1 MSNVWGKNIRL
12 SVFGESHGSAVGMVL
27 DGLPPGFAPD
37 WAEVARNMKRRAP
50 GNNPWSTPR
59 EESDEWE
66 ILSGFFQGKATG
78 TPLCA
83 VIKNQGQRGGDYTPN
98 LIRPGHA
105 DFTAYYK
112 YRGNADYRG
121 GGHFSGRLTAPLV
134 LAGSLAGQILRE
146 RGIMAGARIINVGG
160 VKDAFMPIENI
171 MEVSRREFPVYDEK
185 AAVAMQKAILQAKA
199 DKDSLGG
206 IIECA
211 ALGIPIGLG
220 EPFFASLESVI
231 SAMMFSIPAV
241 KGIEFGDGFALADKR
256 GSEANDQ
263 LYMDEQRPAFLSNH
277 SGGING
283 GLSNGQPLVFRIVV
297 KPTPTIGRE
306 QTTVDIVKG
315 ETVKTAFKGRHDPC
329 IVPRAAPVAE
339 AGLALCLWDCLLD
352 KFKEGAKL

>member
-1 MSNVWGKNIRL
+1 MSNVWGKNIKL
-12 SVFGESHGSAVGMVL
+12 SIFGESHGPAVGMVL

-37 WAEVARNMKRRAP
+37 WEEVAREMKRRAP

-59 EESDEWE
+59 NENDEWE
-66 ILSGFFQGKATG
+66 ILSGFFQSKATG
-78 TPLCA
+78 APLCA
-83 VIKNQGQRGGDYTPN
+83 VIKNQDHHSGDYAPN

-105 DFTAYYK
+105 DFTAHYK
-112 YRGNADYRG
+112 YKGHADYRG

-134 LAGSLAGQILRE
+134 LAGALARQILRE
-146 RGIMAGARIINVGG
+146 QGIMVGSRIINVGG
-160 VKDAFMPIENI
+160 LKDTVMPIDHI
-171 MEVSRREFPVYDEK
+171 IEVSRREFPVYDEK
-185 AAVAMQKAILQAKA
+185 AASAMQKAILQAKA
-199 DKDSLGG
+199 AKDSLGG

-220 EPFFASLESVI
+220 APFFDSLESVV

-263 LYMDEQRPAFLSNH
+263 LYMNEQAPVFLSNH
-277 SGGING
+277 NGGVNGGI
-283 GLSNGQPLVFRIVV
+283 SNGQPLVFRIVI
-297 KPTPTIGRE
+297 KPTPTIGLE
-306 QTTVDIVKG
+306 QSTIDIIKG
-315 ETVKTAFKGRHDPC
+315 ETVKTVFKGRHDPC

-352 KFKEGAKL
+352 KYKEGAKL